1 MTGNAA
7 PSSPRNNSTSLRRAL
22 GILLLLGEDAADTR
36 GATLTELADRLD
48 LNKSTLLRLLAPL
61 REASLIEQDPETGRY
76 RLGWRTAQLG
86 HSYLDRLDLRT
97 AAHDVLNRLMIDTSE
112 TTHLVIP
119 DLPDLIYV
127 DKVEAAQPVRM
138 YSRIGSRQPA
148 YCTAA
153 GKALLAHAGEA
164 AVRLVIE
171 HGLPG
176 RTPNT
181 RTTAEELRA
190 ELAAV
195 LERGYGI
202 DDIENEPDIRCV
214 GAAIFDHSG
223 APACAI
229 SVSGPASRIT
239 RDRVPELGRLVVA
252 AAEEISRRLGGPP
265 RQPPRPSGK
274 SRAEPLTIARA

>member
-1 MTGNAA
+1 MTDDAD
-7 PSSPRNNSTSLRRAL
+7 SSPRNNSTSLRRAL
-22 GILLLLGEDAADTR
+22 GILLHLGEDAADTR
-36 GATLTELADRLD
+36 GATLTELADQLD

-61 REASLIEQDPETGRY
+61 REASLIEQDLETGRY

-86 HSYLDRLDLRT
+86 HAYLDRLDLRT
-97 AAHDVLNRLMIDTSE
+97 AAHDVLNRLMIDTNE

-119 DLPDLIYV
+119 DLPDLVYV

-153 GKALLAHAGEA
+153 GKVLLAYAGEA

-181 RTTAEELRA
+181 LTTAEALRA

-214 GAAIFDHSG
+214 GAAIFDHTG

-229 SVSGPASRIT
+229 SVSGPANRIT

-252 AAEEISRRLGGPP
+252 AAEEISRRLGGT
-265 RQPPRPSGK
+265 RPQ
-274 SRAEPLTIARA
+274 LTDRETR